1 MLQLLS
7 IEGWEKKQTLKP
19 HGSKRYCRQFRTQCC
34 LDEIRNPGLSPV
46 VVSVTISGKLG
57 LDNNTRIVGG
67 AFGLAA

>member
-1 MLQLLS
+1 MGEETHMKATWAPNRS
-7 IEGWEKKQTLKP
+7 
-19 HGSKRYCRQFRTQCC
+19 CRQLRTHRY
-34 LDEIRNPGLSPV
+34 LEEIRNPGLSPV

>member
-1 MLQLLS
+1 
-7 IEGWEKKQTLKP
+7 
-19 HGSKRYCRQFRTQCC
+19 
-34 LDEIRNPGLSPV
+34 LDDIRNPGLSLA